1 MTVFF
6 VLIGIICGILNTI
19 LFCKVW
25 NMCDNVAKLTQHFCS
40 NVNKEAITTE
50 MPNDQVNNKT
60 KFNIG
65 DLVVRLGDETQMKI
79 ININDNGIYC
89 QISGNMFNT
98 GIYKEDEIES
108 FDKYWA
114 NKKK

>member
-1 MTVFF
+1 MTTAFF
-6 VLIGIICGILNTI
+6 VLIGIICGILNAI

-25 NMCDNVAKLTQHFCS
+25 NMCDNVAKLTNHFCS
-40 NVNKEAITTE
+40 NGPQEVILSET
-50 MPNDQVNNKT
+50 PNEQVTNKT
-60 KFNIG
+60 NFNIG

-79 ININDNGIYC
+79 VNIDNNNIYC
-89 QISGNMFNT
+89 EICGTFKT
-98 GIYKEDEIES
+98 VCYTEDEIEL